1 MERFRSNPG
10 RFTHRQVDDVDALC
24 LLCWAANEPTLRE
37 DARGILA
44 RRHPATRDLPPE
56 SLFAA
61 FYAVVTGDPD
71 PRAAGTLVSHGAGS
85 LREEVAELFLRCDRA
100 DRLAGEANAKADDL
114 ARHYSELAKR
124 LAEQEQ
130 ANQAQWQALYVHGGE
145 MDRLRQPAWKR
156 FLVRL
161 WNGPSNG

>member
-1 MERFRSNPG
+1 LERFRSNPG
-10 RFTHRQVDDVDALC
+10 WSRLRQVDDTDALC
-24 LLCWAANEPTLRE
+24 LLCWAANRPLLRE
-37 DARGILA
+37 EARGILT
-44 RRHPATRDLPPE
+44 RRHPATKDLPPE
-56 SLFAA
+56 ALFAA
-61 FYAVVTGDPD
+61 FYAVVAGDQD

-85 LREEVAELFLRCDRA
+85 LREEVTELFLRCDRA
-100 DRLAGEANAKADDL
+100 DRLAREANAKADDL

-130 ANQAQWQALYVHGGE
+130 ASQAQWQALYVHGEE

-161 WNGPSNG
+161 WNGPST